1 MVKKIGDGVTLKE
14 QISRAVYSTV
24 YESCRNTR
32 CDIYYDPDTHDV
44 RAVSSGASYPGI
56 RVLGNVGA
64 SDFLVYDDPATYT
77 EEEFVEACL
86 AAHGYVEIP
95 EA

>member
-1 MVKKIGDGVTLKE
+1 MVKRISDKE
-14 QISRAVYSTV
+14 QISRAVYSV
-24 YESCRNTR
+24 IYESCRNTR

-44 RAVSSGASYPGI
+44 RAVSSGVSYPGI
-56 RVLGNVGA
+56 RVLDNVGA

-86 AAHGYVEIP
+86 AAYGYVEIP
-95 EA
+95 EGEGAE

>member
-1 MVKKIGDGVTLKE
+1 MD
-14 QISRAVYSTV
+14 
-24 YESCRNTR
+24 
-32 CDIYYDPDTHDV
+32 
-44 RAVSSGASYPGI
+44 
-56 RVLGNVGA
+56 NVGA

-95 EA
+95 EEEEEV

>member
-1 MVKKIGDGVTLKE
+1 MKE
-14 QISRAVYSTV
+14 QVSRTVYSTI
-24 YESCRNTR
+24 YESCRDTR
-32 CDIYYDPDTHDV
+32 CDIYYDPDTQDV
-44 RAVSSGASYPGI
+44 WAVPSGINYPGI
-56 RVLGNVGA
+56 KIMNNVGA

-95 EA
+95 EGEGAE

>member
-1 MVKKIGDGVTLKE
+1 MVKRISDGVTLKE
-14 QISRAVYSTV
+14 QISRAIYSTV

-44 RAVSSGASYPGI
+44 RAVSSGVSYPGI
-56 RVLGNVGA
+56 RVLDNVGA
-64 SDFLVYDDPATYT
+64 SDFLVYDDPETYT
-77 EEEFVEACL
+77 EDEFIDACM